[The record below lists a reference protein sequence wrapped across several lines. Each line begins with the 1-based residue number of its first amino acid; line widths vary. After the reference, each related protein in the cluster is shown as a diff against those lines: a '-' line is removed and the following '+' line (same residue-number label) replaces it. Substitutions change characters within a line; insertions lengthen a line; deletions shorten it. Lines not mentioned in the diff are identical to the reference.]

1 MAITLTSDPVV
12 AIEDVK
18 AVLNLNDDI
27 TAKILI
33 NSVTE
38 KFFKFTGMTR
48 LTSGSVTE
56 TLCGDGTSVVWLA
69 NHVSAITS
77 MEILTNGDVTDTYDS
92 DDYSFDGSG
101 RISLHSATTPPSSSE
116 ENVKV
121 VYTGGWST
129 IPGDIVMSSL
139 EQMQVERNRLSG
151 RGAGISSESFEG
163 HSISYATDGVA
174 KSVADVWK
182 KYRRMG

>member
-38 KFFKFTGMTR
+38 KFFKFTGRTI
-48 LTSGSVTE
+48 LNSGAVVE
-56 TLCGDGTSVVWLA
+56 TLCGDGTEVIWLSNYA
-69 NHVSAITS
+69 SAIES
-77 MEILTNGDVTDTYDS
+77 VEILVNGSVSNTYDS
-92 DDYSFDGSG
+92 DDFSFTPEG
-101 RISLHSATTPPSSSE
+101 RIALYSATTPSSDSE
-116 ENVKV
+116 ENIKV
-121 VYTGGWST
+121 TYTGGWSE
-129 IPGDIVMSSL
+129 IPGDIVMSAL

-151 RGAGISSESFEG
+151 RGAGISSESLEG
-163 HSISYATDGVA
+163 HSVSYATEGVV
-174 KSVADVWK
+174 KSVADVWG
-182 KYRRMG
+182 KYRIMR